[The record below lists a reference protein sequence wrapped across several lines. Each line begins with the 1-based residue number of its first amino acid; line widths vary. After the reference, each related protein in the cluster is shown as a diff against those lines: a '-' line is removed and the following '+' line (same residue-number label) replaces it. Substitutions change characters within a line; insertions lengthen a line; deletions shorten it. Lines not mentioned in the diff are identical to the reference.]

1 MAKKIEVGLLIIAVF
16 LVLVAVSGCVTSP
29 IKVVV
34 NYPGS
39 WNGTI
44 TTEDETRTIEGTGE
58 QTIDLGMYV
67 GSLKVDVEKKDK
79 DSNETLSIQ
88 LMRGDETIN
97 SANSSVSGGGELDDA
112 ILSVYLTG

>member
-1 MAKKIEVGLLIIAVF
+1 MLKKFEIGLLVISVLLIA
-16 LVLVAVSGCVTSP
+16 VAVSGCVASP
-29 IKVVV
+29 VKVVV

-44 TTEDETRTIEGTGE
+44 TTEKETRTIEGTGE
-58 QTIDLGMYV
+58 ETIDLGTYV

-88 LMRGDETIN
+88 LMRGDEIVN
-97 SANSSVSGGGELDDA
+97 SANSSVSGGGELEDA
-112 ILSVYLTG
+112 ILSVHITA